1 MFAFSEEGFDEV
13 PFFVDM
19 LVIFSGRFPVFS
31 GWNDSDTA
39 LSHDLSDELLAILS
53 LVSNNKSSLRR
64 SDKFG
69 GLCDIVALSWG
80 QRKFERAPQRLTNPV
95 NFCCKPPFAA
105 A

>member
-1 MFAFSEEGFDEV
+1 VFAFSEEVFDEV

-19 LVIFSGRFPVFS
+19 LVILSGRFPVFS
-31 GWNDSDTA
+31 GWNDRDTD

-80 QRKFERAPQRLTNPV
+80 QRDCER
-95 NFCCKPPFAA
+95 PPNASQTL
-105 A
+105 